1 MARGFVRKREGTWYA
16 YWRDLQGKQRAKA
29 VSPRK
34 KDAEKYLDTVQASV
48 HAGTF
53 REIEDVPFSV
63 FAKAWLADYA
73 SVTVKASTLA
83 TYTSRIN
90 GPYTV
95 AFGPLKLS
103 QIGTVDVQH
112 YLAGLTRKKLSAA
125 TVRAHLVLLRNM
137 FNHAVAWG
145 HLAHNP
151 ASAVKGPKL
160 PHTEM
165 ECLTPAEAK
174 VFLEACDSRH
184 RALFS
189 TAVMTGVRLGELLAL
204 KWDDIN
210 WTGGTIRVRRSLY
223 NGQFVEP
230 KTSRSVRMIGM
241 SNRLAAILLEHKLAA
256 PYSPFDLVFP
266 TPEGTPMD
274 AANLR
279 HRVFADTLTR
289 AKLGKKIRIHDLRH
303 TFASLLI
310 NQGEN
315 LKYVQAQLGHSSITT
330 TVDRYGHLM
339 PDAHRGA
346 NDRLDATLFGDA
358 AQNLDDKM
366 LTSAPKTKQAES
378 RMSPRPAHM
387 HGGDEGARTLDP
399 RLAKRTGWQD
409 WLVLLSA

>member
-1 MARGFVRKREGTWYA
+1 MARGFVRKRGETWYA
-16 YWRDLQGKQRAKA
+16 YWRDLQGRQRAKA
-29 VSPRK
+29 IGTRK

-53 REIEDVPFSV
+53 REIEDVTFAV
-63 FAKAWLADYA
+63 FAERWLSDYA
-73 SVTVKASTLA
+73 AVSVKASTLT

-90 GPYTV
+90 GPFAA

-103 QIGTVDVQH
+103 QIGTADVQH

-137 FNHAVAWG
+137 LNHAVAWG

-165 ECLTPAEAK
+165 DCLTPAEVS
-174 VFLEACDSRH
+174 VFLAACDDRH

-189 TAVMTGVRLGELLAL
+189 TAVMTGMRLGELLAL
-204 KWDDIN
+204 QWDDIN
-210 WTGGTIRVRRSLY
+210 WNAGTIRVRRSLY
-223 NGQFVEP
+223 KGEFVEP
-230 KTSRSVRMIGM
+230 KTSRSVRVIGM

-274 AANLR
+274 PANLR
-279 HRVFADTLTR
+279 HRAFADALTR
-289 AKLGKKIRIHDLRH
+289 AKLRKIRIHDLRH

-346 NDRLDATLFGDA
+346 SDRLDATLFGDGG
-358 AQNLDDKM
+358 QSLDDKM
-366 LTSAPKTKQAES
+366 LTSLPTNEQVRS
-378 RMSPRPAHM
+378 CIS
-387 HGGDEGARTLDP
+387 L
-399 RLAKRTGWQD
+399 
-409 WLVLLSA
+409 

>member
-1 MARGFVRKREGTWYA
+1 MARGFVRKRQDTWYA
-16 YWRDLQGKQRAKA
+16 YWRDLQGRQRSKA

-34 KDAEKYLDTVQASV
+34 KDAEKYLDTVQATV

-53 REIEDVPFSV
+53 REIEDVTFAV
-63 FAKAWLADYA
+63 FAKRWLDDYA
-73 SVTVKASTLA
+73 AVSVKASTLA

-112 YLAGLTRKKLSAA
+112 YLATLTRKKLTAA

-151 ASAVKGPKL
+151 AGPVKGPKL

-165 ECLTPAEAK
+165 ECLTPAEVK
-174 VFLEACDSRH
+174 VFLAACDERH

-189 TAVMTGVRLGELLAL
+189 TSVMTGMRLGELLSL

-210 WTGGTIRVRRSLY
+210 WRAGTIRVRRSLY
-223 NGQFVEP
+223 NGKFVEP
-230 KTSRSVRMIGM
+230 KTSRSVRVIGM

-256 PYSPFDLVFP
+256 PYSPYDLVFP

-274 AANLR
+274 PANLR
-279 HRVFADTLTR
+279 KRVFADTLTR
-289 AKLGKKIRIHDLRH
+289 AKLRKIRIHDLRH

-346 NDRLDATLFGDA
+346 SERLDDTLFGDPVKTP
-358 AQNLDDKM
+358 DDKM
-366 LTSAPKTKQAES
+366 LTK
-378 RMSPRPAHM
+378 
-387 HGGDEGARTLDP
+387 ARKKEKARSLM
-399 RLAKRTGWQD
+399 RL
-409 WLVLLSA
+409 